1 MPAPTVNAASQV
13 FLGIKYQR
21 SQKLIYWQTFKEEG
35 KIDFKE
41 GVFPLCAIKGIC
53 PQNM

>member
-13 FLGIKYQR
+13 FLGRKYQR
-21 SQKLIYWQTFKEEG
+21 SQKLIYWQTFKGEG

-41 GVFPLCAIKGIC
+41 GFVSVYSLVCVF
-53 PQNM
+53 